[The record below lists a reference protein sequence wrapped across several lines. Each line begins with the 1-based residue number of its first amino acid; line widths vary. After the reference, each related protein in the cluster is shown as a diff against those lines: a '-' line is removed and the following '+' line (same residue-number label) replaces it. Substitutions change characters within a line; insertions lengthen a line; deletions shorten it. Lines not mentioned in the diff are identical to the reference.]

1 MPLEALTTFVYALL
15 VAVLLLML
23 LVVWL
28 LYKVIVLTR
37 GANGTS
43 LEGSIQK
50 ILSRENEYANTFS
63 HIHEALA
70 RIEEKMR
77 RVVRNVKTNRFDPFE
92 GAGSSGKQ
100 SFAVALLD
108 EEGNGAVI
116 SSLHTQTNVR
126 VFAKPI
132 QNFTSTH
139 ELSDE
144 EKRVIA
150 DAK

>member
-1 MPLEALTTFVYALL
+1 MTPLSP
-15 VAVLLLML
+15 
-23 LVVWL
+23 L
-28 LYKVIVLTR
+28 LYGLIASNALALGASVYLVTRIAKLTR
-37 GANGTS
+37 GADGAS
-43 LEGSIQK
+43 LEDKITS
-50 ILSRENEYANTFS
+50 ILSQNIAYGS
-63 HIHEALA
+63 HLTKVDSRLA
-70 RIEEKMR
+70 SLEDRMR

-92 GAGSSGKQ
+92 GSGSSGKQ

-108 EEGNGAVI
+108 DEGNGAVI
-116 SSLHTQTNVR
+116 SSLHAHDKVR

-132 QNFTSTH
+132 SGFSSTH